1 MILKLSFIGGSLP
14 HLPRSGGPLPQQFID
29 REVRQGSQEQRR
41 NGSGDWDPKV
51 DRSGGSFHYD
61 LHLVNVGLYI
71 P

>member
-1 MILKLSFIGGSLP
+1 
-14 HLPRSGGPLPQQFID
+14 LPQQFID